1 MPPTP
6 YLGFGF
12 PPATPNKGLT
22 TSDMPLTRRLILQ
35 KARHRPQKG
44 SDGLS
49 THGFRNYFTPL
60 PGYFSPFPHGTNPL
74 SVIGKKSDLPDGPG
88 RFTADSTSPLLLG
101 DTTHTATH
109 TFHVRDSH
117 PLRQAIPHH
126 FRYTRTA
133 TGGKRLTTHADPT
146 TPHTTPQ
153 PRHQRCMQFSQKF
166 AFVRH
171 YSQNHNCFLLTPG
184 TKMFHFPDHSCLT
197 MNSPDSN
204 SHH

>member
-60 PGYFSPFPHGTNPL
+60 PGYFSPFPHGTYPL
-74 SVIGKKSDLPDGPG
+74 SVIQKYLGLSGGPD
-88 RFTADSTSPLLLG
+88 RFTQSFTGSVLLG
-101 DTTHTATH
+101 IPSTPHTK
-109 TFHVRDSH
+109 FQLRDSH
-117 PLRQAIPHH
+117 PLRFAFQNDSP
-126 FRYTRTA
+126 TLRTN
-133 TGGKRLTTHADPT
+133 ADPLVEGSR
-146 TPHTTPQ
+146 Q
-153 PRHQRCMQFSQKF
+153 S
-166 AFVRH
+166 
-171 YSQNHNCFLLTPG
+171 HN
-184 TKMFHFPDHSCLT
+184 PDHAT
-197 MNSPDSN
+197 PTN
-204 SHH
+204 SHT

>member
-74 SVIGKKSDLPDGPG
+74 SVTSRYLGLPDGPG

-101 DTTHTATH
+101 QHTNCRCKCFTYRTLTVYGRTFQSTSATPTPH
-109 TFHVRDSH
+109 NAGLADPAQMH
-117 PLRQAIPHH
+117 PHNP
-126 FRYTRTA
+126 
-133 TGGKRLTTHADPT
+133 THANPARY
-146 TPHTTPQ
+146 HT
-153 PRHQRCMQFSQKF
+153 H
-166 AFVRH
+166 AV
-171 YSQNHNCFLLTPG
+171 
-184 TKMFHFPDHSCLT
+184 
-197 MNSPDSN
+197 
-204 SHH
+204 